1 MEPREVPQVRQPH
14 GRFGR
19 ERMARRQEHARGR
32 AVHQAKR
39 IEPGDRPLGDE
50 HGRDVNVPLPQGQVG
65 VGVAHA
71 RHPHLRL
78 GVRAPKRREEVL
90 DDRGVQSK
98 LAVRELEIGCAVL
111 SGPASAGH
119 GAPCRCQR
127 TACFDEEGLAR
138 GREPDP
144 ARETMEQRHAH
155 FPLEVADLLRERRLR
170 HAQPALSKQ
179 IRDLE
184 REVGVTLF
192 HRLPRGIRLTPA
204 GEAFLVEAR
213 GTLTAAG
220 RAVTSARG
228 AAKDGA
234 SDLQFAHGELGL
246 YTSVIEDLLATFRG
260 AYPKAQVRVSSM
272 SDADTDLALRQGHID
287 IASVFIAQWPVAG
300 FDALRLVDCA
310 TTGVLLPASH
320 PLAAKP
326 SVRLADL
333 RNLTWLHSSPQ
344 RWPGFFRI
352 IEDALRDRGLVP
364 LRSRERPKE
373 TPSANVQ
380 IAAGETWALASEA
393 VAAPYRTT
401 PTAIVY
407 RPFVEPPIP
416 CWIALVW
423 RPNAPRLVQHLVD
436 VARTLGGA
444 MQDPRGTRIA

>member
-1 MEPREVPQVRQPH
+1 MELR
-14 GRFGR
+14 
-19 ERMARRQEHARGR
+19 
-32 AVHQAKR
+32 
-39 IEPGDRPLGDE
+39 
-50 HGRDVNVPLPQGQVG
+50 
-65 VGVAHA
+65 
-71 RHPHLRL
+71 HLRYF
-78 GVRAPKRREEVL
+78 V
-90 DDRGVQSK
+90 
-98 LAVRELEIGCAVL
+98 AVA
-111 SGPASAGH
+111 
-119 GAPCRCQR
+119 
-127 TACFDEEGLAR
+127 EEGS
-138 GREPDP
+138 
-144 ARETMEQRHAH
+144 
-155 FPLEVADLLRERRLR
+155 FLRAAGRLR
-170 HAQPALSKQ
+170 VAQPALSKQ

-192 HRLPRGIRLTPA
+192 HRLPRGTRLTPA

-228 AAKDGA
+228 AAQDG
-234 SDLQFAHGELGL
+234 SDLEFAHGELAL
-246 YTSVIEDLLATFRG
+246 YTSVIEDLLAAFRN
-260 AYPKAQVRVSSM
+260 AYPEAQVRVSSM
-272 SDADTDLALRQGHID
+272 SDADTELALREGHID
-287 IASVFIAQWPVAG
+287 VASVFIAQWPLAG
-300 FDALRLVDCA
+300 FDAVRLVDCA
-310 TTGVLLPASH
+310 TKGVLLPASH

-326 SVRLADL
+326 SVRLAEL

-344 RWPGFFRI
+344 RWPGVFRI

-393 VAAPYRTT
+393 IAAPYRTT

-407 RPFVEPPIP
+407 RPFDDPPIP

-444 MQDPRGTRIA
+444 MEDPPGARIA